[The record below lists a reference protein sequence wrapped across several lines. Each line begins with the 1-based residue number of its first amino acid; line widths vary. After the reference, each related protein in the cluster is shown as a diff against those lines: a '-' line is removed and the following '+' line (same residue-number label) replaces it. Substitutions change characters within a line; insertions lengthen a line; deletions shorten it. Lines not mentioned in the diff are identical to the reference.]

1 MFAVNTVAPHDSR
14 TGRSVEDD
22 YQPIRIHVEYDRSV
36 TLNRDYGSRLQVHT
50 YIHVDTHSYNTYIK
64 KAYIYMCN
72 IYMASFYI
80 LLHIHYIHIYI
91 RRTKLFLKQLNSL
104 NKHWQ

>member
-1 MFAVNTVAPHDSR
+1 MFAVNTVVPHDSR

-36 TLNRDYGSRLQVHT
+36 TLNKDYGSRLQVHT

-64 KAYIYMCN
+64 KAYICN

-80 LLHIHYIHIYI
+80 LLHIHYIHTYIY
-91 RRTKLFLKQLNSL
+91 T
-104 NKHWQ
+104 